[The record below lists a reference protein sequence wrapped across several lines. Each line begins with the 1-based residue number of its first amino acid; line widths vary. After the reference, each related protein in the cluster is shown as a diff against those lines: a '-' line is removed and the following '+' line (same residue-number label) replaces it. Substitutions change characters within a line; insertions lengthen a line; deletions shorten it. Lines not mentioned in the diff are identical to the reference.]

1 MNVLKKK
8 IDKYEFLQSDI
19 IAQTNLTQYFV
30 FQLIL
35 FAALVAVA
43 SAYHGGNGYGYGY
56 SGYSKG
62 GYSSHRYGR
71 SLGYK
76 HPGYSYGYGGHY
88 GHHRH
93 ARSPGYAYG
102 NAYGA
107 HPYGSVSRAV
117 YNQYPSRYGYYH

>member
-1 MNVLKKK
+1 M
-8 IDKYEFLQSDI
+8 
-19 IAQTNLTQYFV
+19 TQDSS

-43 SAYHGGNGYGYGY
+43 SAYHGGYNYGY

-62 GYSSHRYGR
+62 GYYGHRHGR

-76 HPGYSYGYGGHY
+76 NHGYSYGGYY

-93 ARSPGYAYG
+93 ARSAGYGYG

-107 HPYGSVSRAV
+107 HPYGGYSRAV